1 MPVRDRINNRKKGGD
16 RWCWP
21 TVRIKQFE
29 NARKEAEN
37 INGKRKLN
45 SAGVAAQ
52 FEILGENLDTC
63 SKRNNNNNGI
73 VAV

>member
-1 MPVRDRINNRKKGGD
+1 MVLTDRANQAIRKS
-16 RWCWP
+16 
-21 TVRIKQFE
+21 
-29 NARKEAEN
+29 ARKEAEN

-73 VAV
+73 VYRRG